1 MKKLFLSESLW
12 EKDSE
17 IKSIC
22 RIMKLTTSFLLL
34 CSCFAFANHANSQ
47 NAKVNLNKHDA
58 QLEELLDDI
67 ENQTEYLFLSNRNID
82 LSQKVTI
89 RAKNKSVQEV
99 LETILKNTGL
109 TFTVEGINII
119 LSENNKP
126 EANAKQQHTKKI
138 TGTVVDQHGVP
149 VIGAN
154 IVEKGTTNGTVTA
167 IDGKFS
173 IEVPENSLLS
183 VSFIG
188 YVDQEVKVQNRSV
201 LAITLQEDTQA
212 LDEVVV
218 TALGIKREQKAL
230 GYAVQEVKSDQ
241 LTVAKGVNVV
251 TSLTG
256 KIAGLN
262 IKNSTEFAASPSMTL
277 RGSTPLLVVDGIPH
291 YNVTLADIPA
301 DDIESVSVLK
311 GSTASALY
319 GSRGGDGAIMIT
331 TKKAKKEGLDISVN
345 SNTMFHAG
353 FLKLP
358 EVQNSYSSGGSGKYA
373 PGDYV
378 WGDKLDIGRIVSQ
391 YNPLTYEW
399 EDMPLTSKGKDN
411 FNNFLE
417 QALVTNNNI
426 SVSQKGEYGSV
437 RASLNHIYNK
447 GQYPNSKQQK
457 LTFSVGGEMD
467 YKKFHLKADIAYN
480 KNIFSNNN
488 GTGYGM
494 GSYMYNL
501 LIWTGAEYD
510 IREYRDYW
518 RMGKEQEEQ
527 NWMDDWWY
535 DNPYFL
541 ANERTNQR
549 HQDLTN
555 GSLDMSLDL
564 TDWLKL
570 VMRVGGD
577 AFRNQYKLKEP
588 ISTRGNRV
596 GGFSL
601 SNYSG
606 YSTTDDVMLLA
617 DKKFG
622 DFGVDGFLGG
632 SIYFRENNYQ
642 NSATNNGLSMPG
654 FFSLNASVDPAT
666 TSSSITKEQINSLYG
681 KIGLSWKSAVFVEVT
696 GRNDWASTL
705 AKSERSYF
713 YPSVSGSLVISELL
727 PLPEILNFWKLR
739 GSWTQTKFP
748 TGVYEINS
756 TYNISRNYWG
766 NMTAAFYPSTI
777 RDVSL
782 RPRSSRSY
790 EIGTEV
796 YFFKNRLKFDM
807 AYYHKILY
815 DLQRSV
821 DMSYASGF
829 SNTLINYGEEQ
840 LSRGVEFTISGDI
853 IKERNFSWNSSFNWA
868 ADRYYYSE
876 IDEKYSTQKP
886 WVAKGKTWHWLE
898 MYDWEKTS
906 DGQLI
911 LYNGMPKESAYPT
924 YAGTY
929 NPNWIWGWSNT
940 FNYKDF
946 TLSFSFDGRVGGYMF
961 DYMSSRLWHSGRHI
975 DSDNEYRYDEVVNGN
990 HNGYIAEGVKIVSGD
1005 VKYDSDGNI
1014 LDDTRV
1020 FAPNGVAV
1028 SYETYMRSY
1037 NGSSGKSNFKKSK
1050 TFFKLRELSLGYRLP
1065 KKYCTHIVQGAE
1077 VALVGQNLLIW
1088 TKDFKFS
1095 DPDVDTENINSPSVR
1110 YVGVNLKLNF

>member
-1 MKKLFLSESLW
+1 MDKISFIRQNQKDFTCKGHYTSSKQTFKHKISVTGLLLLFLFINISFIHAQTVKLSLN
-12 EKDSE
+12 K
-17 IKSIC
+17 
-22 RIMKLTTSFLLL
+22 
-34 CSCFAFANHANSQ
+34 Q
-47 NAKVNLNKHDA
+47 NATFEEIFNEIEEKTGYKFVYNTSDIDKNERISIQETNLDLTEILRSLLRSKRNISFRISNKHIALFKA
-58 QLEELLDDI
+58 QIKTISGIVLDT
-67 ENQTEYLFLSNRNID
+67 Q
-82 LSQKVTI
+82 
-89 RAKNKSVQEV
+89 
-99 LETILKNTGL
+99 G
-109 TFTVEGINII
+109 
-119 LSENNKP
+119 
-126 EANAKQQHTKKI
+126 QQI
-138 TGTVVDQHGVP
+138 V
-149 VIGAN
+149 GAN
-154 IVEKGTTNGTVTA
+154 ILVKGTINGTITD
-167 IDGKFS
+167 INGKFQL
-173 IEVPENSLLS
+173 EVAEGDVLLIS
-183 VSFIG
+183 YIG
-188 YVDQEVKVQNRSV
+188 YNTQEITINKKQDLS
-201 LAITLQEDTQA
+201 ITLVDDTEL

-241 LTVAKGVNVV
+241 LTVAKGANVA

-262 IKNSTEFAASPSMTL
+262 IKNSTEFAAAPTLTL

-291 YNVTLADIPA
+291 YNVSMSDIPA
-301 DDIESVSVLK
+301 DDIESISVLK

-319 GSRGGDGAIMIT
+319 GSRGGDGAIMVT
-331 TKKAKKEGLDISVN
+331 TKKAQKEGLDISVN

-358 EVQNSYSSGGSGKYA
+358 KVQNSYSSGGSGKYA

-378 WGDKLDIGRIVSQ
+378 WGDKLDIGRVVSL
-391 YNPLTYEW
+391 YNPSTYEW
-399 EDMPLTSKGKDN
+399 EDQPLTSKGKDN
-411 FNNFLE
+411 FKNFLE

-426 SVSQKGEYGSV
+426 SVSQKGEFGSV
-437 RASLNHIYNK
+437 RASLNHVYNK

-457 LTFSVGGEMD
+457 LTFSVGGVMD
-467 YKKFHLKADIAYN
+467 YKKFHLDAEIAYN

-488 GTGYGM
+488 GAGYGM

-510 IREYRDYW
+510 IRDYRNYW
-518 RMGKEQEEQ
+518 REGKVQEEQ

-541 ANERTNQR
+541 AYERTNQR

-555 GSLDMSLDL
+555 GSLNMSLEL

-577 AFRNQYKLKEP
+577 AFRNKYVFKEP
-588 ISTRGNRV
+588 ISTRSNRK
-596 GGFSL
+596 GGYSL

-617 DKKFG
+617 NKKLG
-622 DFGVDGFLGG
+622 DFTLDGFLGG
-632 SIYFRENNYQ
+632 SLYFRENNEQ
-642 NSATNNGLSMPG
+642 KSATSNGLNMPG

-666 TSSSITKEQINSLYG
+666 TSSSVTKEQINSLYG
-681 KIGLSWKSAVFVEVT
+681 KIGFSWKSAVFIEVT

-713 YPSVSGSLVISELL
+713 YPSISGSLVISELA
-727 PLPEILNFWKLR
+727 PLPEIFNFWKIR
-739 GSWTQTKFP
+739 GSWAQTKYP
-748 TGVYEINS
+748 TGVYDINS
-756 TYNISRNYWG
+756 TYSVSRNYWG
-766 NMTAAFYPSTI
+766 NTTAAFYPSTI

-790 EIGTEV
+790 EIGTDL
-796 YFFKNRLKFDM
+796 YFFNNRLKFDL
-807 AYYHKILY
+807 AYYHKLLY
-815 DLQRSV
+815 DLQRYV

-840 LSRGVEFTISGDI
+840 LSQGVEFTISGDI
-853 IKERNFSWNSSFNWA
+853 IKEKDFSWNSSFNWA
-868 ADRYYYSE
+868 ADRYYYAKV
-876 IDEKYSTQKP
+876 DEKYSTQKP
-886 WVAKGKTWHWLE
+886 WVAAGKDWNWLE
-898 MYDWEKTS
+898 MYDWERTPE
-906 DGQLI
+906 GQLI
-911 LYNGMPKESAYPT
+911 LYNGMPKESIYPS
-924 YAGTY
+924 YAGSY
-929 NPNWIWGWSNT
+929 NPKWIWGWTNT

-946 TLSFSFDGRVGGYMF
+946 TLSFSFDGRVGGHMF

-990 HNGYIAEGVKIVSGD
+990 HEGYIAEGVKVISGD
-1005 VKYDSDGNI
+1005 IKYDSDGNI
-1014 LDDTRV
+1014 LEDTRV
-1020 FAPNGVAV
+1020 FAPNDVAV

-1037 NGSSGKSNFKKSK
+1037 NGSSSKSNFKKSK
-1050 TFFKLRELSLGYRLP
+1050 TFFKLRELSIGYRLP
-1065 KKYCTHIVQGAE
+1065 KKYCTHIVKGAE
-1077 VALVGQNLLIW
+1077 AALVGQNLLIW
-1088 TKDFKFS
+1088 AKGFKFS

>member
-1 MKKLFLSESLW
+1 MHKNSLTGQNHKDFTLNRFVCISALYLFLLF
-12 EKDSE
+12 
-17 IKSIC
+17 
-22 RIMKLTTSFLLL
+22 TGTSTLN
-34 CSCFAFANHANSQ
+34 AQ
-47 NAKVNLNKHDA
+47 NAKLSLHKENATFEEVFKEIEAKTGYKFVYSTSDIDKNERVSIQETDQSLNEVLRNLFRSKRNISFRISNKHIA
-58 QLEELLDDI
+58 
-67 ENQTEYLFLSNRNID
+67 LFLA
-82 LSQKVTI
+82 QM
-89 RAKNKSVQEV
+89 
-99 LETILKNTGL
+99 
-109 TFTVEGINII
+109 
-119 LSENNKP
+119 
-126 EANAKQQHTKKI
+126 KKI
-138 TGTVVDQHGVP
+138 SGTVIDTQKEP

-154 IVEKGTTNGTVTA
+154 VLIKGTATGTITD

-173 IEVPENSLLS
+173 LEAAEGDILQ

-188 YVDQEVKVQNRSV
+188 YSTQEVTINQKQVFN
-201 LAITLQEDTQA
+201 ITLADDAEMI
-212 LDEVVV
+212 DEVVV

-230 GYAVQEVKSDQ
+230 GYAVQEVKNDQ
-241 LTVAKGVNVV
+241 LTVAKGSDVA

-262 IKNSTEFAASPSMTL
+262 IKNSTEFAASPTITL

-291 YNVTLADIPA
+291 YNVNLSDIPA
-301 DDIESVSVLK
+301 DDIESISVLK

-319 GSRGGDGAIMIT
+319 GSRGGDGAIMVT
-331 TKKAKKEGLDISVN
+331 TKKAQKDGLDISVN

-378 WGDKLDIGRIVSQ
+378 WGDKLDIGRTASQ

-399 EDMPLTSKGKDN
+399 EEMPLTSKGKDN
-411 FNNFLE
+411 FKNFLE

-426 SVSQKGEYGSV
+426 SISQKGEYGSV

-447 GQYPNSKQQK
+447 GQYPNSRQQK
-457 LTFSVGGEMD
+457 LTFSVGGAMD

-480 KNIFSNNN
+480 KNIFSNNY

-510 IREYRDYW
+510 LREYRNYW
-518 RMGKEQEEQ
+518 RAGKEQEEQ

-555 GSLDMSLDL
+555 GSLDMSLDV

-577 AFRNQYKLKEP
+577 AFRNQFTLKEP
-588 ISTRGNRV
+588 ISTRGNRK
-596 GGFSL
+596 GGFRL

-606 YSTTDDVMLLA
+606 YSTTDDIMLLA
-617 DKKFG
+617 NKKFG
-622 DFGVDGFLGG
+622 DFAVDGFLGG
-632 SIYFRENNYQ
+632 SIYFRENDYQ
-642 NSATNNGLSMPG
+642 SSSTSNGLNMPG
-654 FFSLNASVDPAT
+654 FFSLNASVDPAS
-666 TSSSITKEQINSLYG
+666 TSSSVTKEQINSLYG
-681 KIGLSWKSAVFVEVT
+681 KVGLSWKSAVFVEVT

-713 YPSVSGSLVISELL
+713 YPSVSGSVVISELL
-727 PLPEILNFWKLR
+727 PLPEILNFWKVR

-748 TGVYEINS
+748 TGVYDINS
-756 TYNISRNYWG
+756 TYSVSRNYWG

-782 RPRSSRSY
+782 RPRASRSY
-790 EIGTEV
+790 EIGTEL
-796 YFFKNRLKFDM
+796 YFFKNRLKFDL
-807 AYYHKILY
+807 AYYHKIMY
-815 DLQRSV
+815 DLQRYV

-840 LSRGVEFTISGDI
+840 LSRGVEFTISGDV
-853 IKERNFSWNSSFNWA
+853 IKQKDFTWTSSFNWA
-868 ADRYYYSE
+868 ADRYYYSK
-876 IDEKYSTQKP
+876 IDEQYSTQKP
-886 WVAKGKTWHWLE
+886 WVAPGKTWHWLE
-898 MYDWEKTS
+898 MYDWEKAP

-929 NPNWIWGWSNT
+929 NPKWIWGWSNT
-940 FNYKDF
+940 FSYKDF
-946 TLSFSFDGRVGGYMF
+946 TLSFSFDGRVGGHMF

-975 DSDNEYRYDEVVNGN
+975 DSDNDFRFDEVVNGN
-990 HNGYIAEGVKIVSGD
+990 HKGYIAEGVKVVSGD

-1014 LDDTRV
+1014 LEDTRV
-1020 FAPNGVAV
+1020 FAPNDVAV

-1037 NGSSGKSNFKKSK
+1037 NGSERKSNFLKSK
-1050 TFFKLRELSLGYRLP
+1050 TFFKLRELSLSYRLP
-1065 KKYCTHIVQGAE
+1065 KKYCTHLVKGAE
-1077 VALVGQNLLIW
+1077 IALVGQNLLIW

-1095 DPDVDTENINSPSVR
+1095 DPDVDTENINSPSIR
-1110 YVGVNLKLNF
+1110 YVGANLKFNF